1 MRKSRQREVV
11 LEAVRATFEHPTAEW
26 IFKAARKR
34 LPRVGLG
41 TVYRNLKALVDEG
54 LIRELRRA
62 DEAVRYDGNTGEHY
76 HIACIS
82 CGRVSDLP
90 VSVDRSIERRAHEAT
105 NYAIVGHEV
114 EVQGV
119 CPGCRLGARTQR
131 EQFSRIS

>member
-1 MRKSRQREVV
+1 VV
-11 LEAVRATFEHPTAEW
+11 LETVRSTFEHPTAEW
-26 IFKAARKR
+26 IFKTARKR

-41 TVYRNLKALVDEG
+41 TIYRNLKTLVDEG
-54 LIRELRRA
+54 LIREVRSA

-76 HIACIS
+76 HIRCIS

-90 VSVDRSIERRAHEAT
+90 VSVDRAIEQRAQYAT

-119 CPGCRLGARTQR
+119 CPGCQRASLSER
-131 EQFSRIS
+131 EQFSRAS